1 MKRTDFFETTSN
13 LFGFVV
19 GLLTFASAIIPIFS
33 TAYIEYF
40 FVDINAIQFTTVMGL
55 VLLVLTSWFCAS
67 LDFFI
72 VMKQKLENIFSARF
86 YSIPVFMFSIVFLYV
101 LKVLFTANQISFS
114 VASILQIISYLL
126 IFVSAGI
133 IFGVT
138 IQSTINSSKYQRKQE
153 EYKERIFNTLTRNG
167 YLKIDYKIKALIQL
181 LPPDI
186 GYLVKIEI
194 DGEEHSFKMD
204 TELNSIIVE
213 LKADA
218 EVEKISKE
226 EAVELPK

>member
-1 MKRTDFFETTSN
+1 MKKTDFFETTSN
-13 LFGFVV
+13 VFGFVV

-33 TAYIEYF
+33 TSYIEYF
-40 FVDINAIQFTTVMGL
+40 FVDTNAIQFTTVMGL

-72 VMKQKLENIFSARF
+72 VMKQKLENIFNARF
-86 YSIPVFMFSIVFLYV
+86 YSIPIFMFSIVFLYL

-114 VASILQIISYLL
+114 IASIFQIISYLL
-126 IFVSAGI
+126 IFLSAGI

-138 IQSTINSSKYQRKQE
+138 IQSTIYNSKYQRKQE

-167 YLKIDYKIKALIQL
+167 YIKIDYKIKALIQL

-186 GYLVKIEI
+186 GYLVKMEIE
-194 DGEEHSFKMD
+194 GEEYSFKMD

-213 LKADA
+213 LKADE
-218 EVEKISKE
+218 EVSKMNE
-226 EAVELPK
+226 GQKVRVV

>member
-1 MKRTDFFETTSN
+1 MKKADFFETTSN

-40 FVDINAIQFTTVMGL
+40 FVDTNAIQFTTVMGL

-86 YSIPVFMFSIVFLYV
+86 YSIPIFMFSIVMLYI

-114 VASILQIISYLL
+114 IASIFQIISYLL

-138 IQSTINSSKYQRKQE
+138 IQSTINNSKYQRKNE

-167 YLKIDYKIKALIQL
+167 YIEIDYKIKALIQL

-186 GYLVKIEI
+186 GYLVKIELN
-194 DGEEHSFKMD
+194 GEEHSFKMD
-204 TELNSIIVE
+204 IELNSIIVE
-213 LKADA
+213 LKT
-218 EVEKISKE
+218 EEETEKIKDSEK
-226 EAVELPK
+226 VKLN

>member
-1 MKRTDFFETTSN
+1 MKKSDFFETTSN
-13 LFGFVV
+13 VFGFFV
-19 GLLTFASAIIPIFS
+19 GLLTFTSAVIPIFS

-40 FVDINAIQFTTVMGL
+40 FIDINAIQFTTVMGL

-72 VMKQKLENIFSARF
+72 VMKQKLENIFNARF
-86 YSIPVFMFSIVFLYV
+86 YSIPVFMFSIVSLYL

-114 VASILQIISYLL
+114 IASIFQIISYLL

-138 IQSTINSSKYQRKQE
+138 IQSTINNSKYQRKQE

-167 YLKIDYKIKALIQL
+167 YLQFDYKIKALVPLQA
-181 LPPDI
+181 PYI
-186 GYLVKIEI
+186 GYIVKVELK
-194 DGEEHSFKMD
+194 GVEYLFKMD
-204 TELNSIIVE
+204 TELNSIIEELPIENAEQE
-213 LKADA
+213 LK
-218 EVEKISKE
+218 KE
-226 EAVELPK
+226 DNVNFS